1 MPGGYFL
8 AGRTS
13 QKPEKGQSIFGE
25 PRLAVV
31 QLPRIPIPRTR
42 VHKGKKGKG
51 ASYAICPFSSSL
63 FEKPRSSV
71 WCRKWARPRVARP
84 SPANVDP

>member
-42 VHKGKKGKG
+42 LHKDLAHG
-51 ASYAICPFSSSL
+51 APQPPRLLYVSSFVRRGSAFHEGL
-63 FEKPRSSV
+63 VLVGCHSSTPTT
-71 WCRKWARPRVARP
+71 CRCL
-84 SPANVDP
+84 